1 LAFGGKA
8 TRQSVKSE
16 MSTTNKPLQL
26 LLVEDSPS
34 DAALHEANI
43 LAQGTTGDFFVTV
56 TGSLQKALGH
66 LKNNHVDAMLLD
78 LNLPDSTGLST
89 IQQARQISPDTP
101 IIVLTGLDDE
111 KIGMEAV
118 HAGVQ
123 DYLVKG
129 QADGRT
135 IIRAVRYAIQ
145 RKKIETELRESSE
158 QLEFANKE
166 LEAFS
171 YSVAHDLRNPL
182 NSMAVLLSLFSDESK
197 NRMDE
202 TEREA
207 LRRID
212 QAVARM
218 GSIISDLLTLS
229 KISRQ
234 EVQRK
239 PVDLNAIVREIF
251 NDLKTAEPLREV
263 TLEIK
268 SECTAEA
275 DSGLTVILLENI
287 IRNAWKFTSKRK
299 DARIEFGTV
308 EGDRPPVY
316 YLRDNGTGFDMAKA
330 KQLFKPFKRLHS
342 DKEFPGT
349 GIGLAIVERIVNKHG
364 GKVWAES
371 EVRKG
376 ATFYFSLSIDKGR
389 LPGKSNAILRKPCAA
404 VMFDENLVE
413 RNLPTNFK

>member
-1 LAFGGKA
+1 
-8 TRQSVKSE
+8 

-34 DAALHEANI
+34 DAALLEANI
-43 LAQGTTGDFFVTV
+43 LTQGATGDFSVRV
-56 TGSLQKALGH
+56 TGSLQKALVQ
-66 LKNNHVDAMLLD
+66 LKNNHFDAILLD

-89 IQQARQISPDTP
+89 IQQARQTSPDAP

-111 KIGMEAV
+111 KMGMEAV

-145 RKKIETELRESSE
+145 RKKFETALRENSE
-158 QLEFANKE
+158 QLAFANKE

-182 NSMAVLLSLFSDESK
+182 NKIAVLLRLFSNESK
-197 NRMDE
+197 TRLNE

-207 LRRID
+207 LMRID
-212 QAVARM
+212 QTVIRM
-218 GSIISDLLTLS
+218 GNIISDLLTLS
-229 KISRQ
+229 KISLQ
-234 EVQRK
+234 QVQRK
-239 PVDLNAIVREIF
+239 PVDLSAIVSEIF
-251 NDLKTAEPLREV
+251 NELKTAEPLREV

-268 SECTAEA
+268 SECKPEA

-299 DARIEFGTV
+299 DARIEFGSV
-308 EGDRPPVY
+308 EGMEPPVC

-330 KQLFKPFKRLHS
+330 EQLFKPFKRLHS

-349 GIGLAIVERIVNKHG
+349 GIGLAIVESIVNKHG

-371 EVRKG
+371 EVGKG
-376 ATFYFSLSIDKGR
+376 ATFYFSLGIDKGR
-389 LPGKSNAILRKPCAA
+389 LPGHILPSQ
-404 VMFDENLVE
+404 FL
-413 RNLPTNFK
+413 